1 MKKYKPL
8 DNYDFSDYAEEIT
21 GDVLFK
27 INGGAEIE
35 NSNKGVANAKPG
47 DTLTRNDGTTV
58 TITQGDID
66 WAKKQVGESETTATN
81 STPTSVTETSNSQ
94 PQQTSSSTSGTGKT
108 NTTTK
113 SGNNSTS
120 AVSSTGTKSTE
131 SSVIQETAATAEQTT
146 SSARTSS
153 EYQGVPPQYWDAL
166 DEQKA
171 KKQEVIGNYDK
182 NEVDNVIE
190 NYVEKMNENKSKGN
204 WIKKTVNG
212 IDEYTYDPDIISQN
226 NLNTYHQIKRQGTTV
241 SWIESKGVIIPDG
254 FELDGYIF
262 HEDGTLS
269 RTDGTQ
275 ITQITPIQAEKY
287 DIFVSL
293 NSNAVDPN
301 TLHKNFMGTS
311 YTGPENPKTYS
322 GSSNYDYIPRNKSE
336 DASIIHDKAY
346 ANNKTAGTVGALL
359 NTDVIYDDWQLVLS
373 NMKNFVTNP
382 DLIDKSRSLL
392 TSVVFSTLALFK
404 TIGYA
409 FKPENQPNYGIS
421 MTIEERYNAH
431 H

>member
-8 DNYDFSDYAEEIT
+8 DNYDFSGYAEEIS
-21 GDVLFK
+21 GDALFK

-94 PQQTSSSTSGTGKT
+94 PQQTSSSTTETGKT

-171 KKQEVIGNYDK
+171 KRQLEEIKS
-182 NEVDNVIE
+182 
-190 NYVEKMNENKSKGN
+190 ENKEQINQEKQLKSVRQFSLGVRGSFVVGGSLSVGIVLNPNNYWDSGIIGSIGIGTGVEVGVNVPLTKPLSTIVENTISVAASCVDFSSPKSTQDLEGSHN
-204 WIKKTVNG
+204 TAYASALFGIAHDLDTNRISGIEVLSVGGGVYREKTNILTIGELVESIYNTGAFFANTVYKYTG
-212 IDEYTYDPDIISQN
+212 INKSIS
-226 NLNTYHQIKRQGTTV
+226 YI
-241 SWIESKGVIIPDG
+241 
-254 FELDGYIF
+254 ELDG
-262 HEDGTLS
+262 
-269 RTDGTQ
+269 Q
-275 ITQITPIQAEKY
+275 
-287 DIFVSL
+287 
-293 NSNAVDPN
+293 
-301 TLHKNFMGTS
+301 
-311 YTGPENPKTYS
+311 
-322 GSSNYDYIPRNKSE
+322 
-336 DASIIHDKAY
+336 
-346 ANNKTAGTVGALL
+346 
-359 NTDVIYDDWQLVLS
+359 
-373 NMKNFVTNP
+373 
-382 DLIDKSRSLL
+382 
-392 TSVVFSTLALFK
+392 
-404 TIGYA
+404 
-409 FKPENQPNYGIS
+409 
-421 MTIEERYNAH
+421 
-431 H
+431 